1 MKNNFLKRNCKNIII
16 FILIL
21 FSLNRCTVAC
31 NRSYKIK
38 ENYNKIEKLDSVIKV
53 QYDEISELKYRI
65 IGYKEKLGIYD
76 NFTKERNKQDSINN
90 ERIKE
95 YLKYRNNKK

>member
-1 MKNNFLKRNCKNIII
+1 MKSNFLKRNWKNIVIV
-16 FILIL
+16 ILIL

-31 NRSYKIK
+31 NRSYKIQ

-53 QYDEISELKYRI
+53 QYDEISDLKRDI
-65 IGYKEKLGIYD
+65 IGYKDKLGIYD
-76 NFTKERNKQDSINN
+76 NFNKERNKQDSINN

-95 YLKYRNNKK
+95 YLKYKNNK

>member
-1 MKNNFLKRNCKNIII
+1 MKSNFLKRNLKNIVIV
-16 FILIL
+16 ILIV

-53 QYDEISELKYRI
+53 QYDEISDLKRDI
-65 IGYKEKLGIYD
+65 IGYKDKLGIYD
-76 NFTKERNKQDSINN
+76 NFNKERNKQDSIN
-90 ERIKE
+90 
-95 YLKYRNNKK
+95 YASNNYFWMV

>member
-1 MKNNFLKRNCKNIII
+1 MKSNFLKRNLKNIVIV
-16 FILIL
+16 ILIV

-53 QYDEISELKYRI
+53 QYDEISDLKRDI
-65 IGYKEKLGIYD
+65 IGYKDKLGIYD
-76 NFTKERNKQDSINN
+76 NFNKERNKQDSINN
-90 ERIKE
+90 ERLKE
-95 YLKYRNNKK
+95 YIKYNIKK

>member
-1 MKNNFLKRNCKNIII
+1 MKSNFLKRNLKNIVIV
-16 FILIL
+16 ILIV

-53 QYDEISELKYRI
+53 QYDEISDLKRDI
-65 IGYKEKLGIYD
+65 IGYKDKLGIYD
-76 NFTKERNKQDSINN
+76 NFNKERNKQDSINN
-90 ERIKE
+90 ERLKE
-95 YLKYRNNKK
+95 YIKYNRKK